1 MSPSQLSPD
10 LLVPVGKTLLLG
22 TFAHCL
28 VRSMRGTF
36 DLHLA
41 FERLILAF
49 LALSFFKSGGSV
61 LLSVSSELSDAIQR
75 LSDRSDLKKIIL
87 EAFKNA
93 SKDSVG
99 DGGNPFLTIPAVLEQ
114 AWRSGVWGVL
124 SAVVDW
130 LFLIVSFL
138 LESAREVF
146 WALLLFLFPISCGV
160 YPIFPRLMTNLT
172 LYGIELALWFPVL
185 AIVEIATGIV
195 ARSAMEK
202 TWSFGIYVVAVELL
216 TIILILLI
224 PSVTHKFLSGAF
236 AGDFESQAGLIRTA
250 KRVAMMAKSWGTRS

>member
-1 MSPSQLSPD
+1 MTPNPLTAD
-10 LLVPVGKTLLLG
+10 LLVPVGRTLLLG

-49 LALSFFKSGGSV
+49 LALSFFKAGGT
-61 LLSVSSELSDAIQR
+61 LLLDVSTELSDAIHR
-75 LSDRSDLKKIIL
+75 LSDRNDLKAIVL

-93 SKDSVG
+93 SKDPGV
-99 DGGNPFLTIPAVLEQ
+99 DGGNTLLKVPAMLEQ

-146 WALLLFLFPISCGV
+146 WTLLLFLFPISCGV

-172 LYGIELALWFPVL
+172 LYGLELALWFPVL
-185 AIVEIATGIV
+185 SIVEIATGIV
-195 ARSAMEK
+195 ARSAMQK

-216 TIILILLI
+216 SIILILLI